1 MTESNEPSPRPR
13 LKRTTKAE
21 RAEWRSRYLK
31 SGQTP
36 MGFAAA
42 HGLKLFTLQRWLRQ
56 APSPSDVP
64 RFREVHLRP
73 TADGW
78 EAEVQ
83 LPSGVCIRI
92 RGDLAR
98 VCVARMLEG
107 IS

>member
-21 RAEWRSRYLK
+21 RAEWRLRFLQ
-31 SGQTP
+31 SGQTQEE
-36 MGFAAA
+36 FATT
-42 HGLKLFTLQRWLRQ
+42 HGLAPSTLQRWLRQ
-56 APSPSDVP
+56 APSPLDVP
-64 RFREVHLRP
+64 RFREVHIAP
-73 TADGW
+73 GVDGW